1 MPDFSSVCS
10 KITRGRIFLLFS
22 FCFLL
27 FVLSLHHCNGEMQ
40 EWLNWL
46 AWKAGIPQK
55 GIGGSNPPLSAPI
68 RRLHVCGQICS
79 FFLCTCQCSSRVC
92 LFQNARSWRNADQII
107 PMAFG
112 FYKLG
117 LKRVTDGQI
126 QYQSVFKSVVT
137 DVKIPGFTRI
147 VRSMQS
153 NSQISANHNV
163 CDIIT

>member
-1 MPDFSSVCS
+1 
-10 KITRGRIFLLFS
+10 
-22 FCFLL
+22 
-27 FVLSLHHCNGEMQ
+27 
-40 EWLNWL
+40 
-46 AWKAGIPQK
+46 
-55 GIGGSNPPLSAPI
+55 
-68 RRLHVCGQICS
+68 
-79 FFLCTCQCSSRVC
+79 
-92 LFQNARSWRNADQII
+92 
-107 PMAFG
+107 MAFG